1 MKQSRHVLYLRRA
14 HRVILSNRACAVVG
28 VEGKVLQKGSKQASV
43 RWTTDFL
50 VKRVDKIDPL
60 QQHLHFIPTQRMHG
74 IEKEE

>member
-28 VEGKVLQKGSKQASV
+28 VEGKVHQKGSKLQASV

-50 VKRVDKIDPL
+50 VKRVDKN
-60 QQHLHFIPTQRMHG
+60 
-74 IEKEE
+74 